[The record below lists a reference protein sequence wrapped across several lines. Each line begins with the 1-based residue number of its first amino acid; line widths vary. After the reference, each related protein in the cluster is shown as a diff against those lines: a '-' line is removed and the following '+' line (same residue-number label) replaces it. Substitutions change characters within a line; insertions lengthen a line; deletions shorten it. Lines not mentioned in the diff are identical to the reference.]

1 MHLFILTWCL
11 KPQFRFG
18 YSVLEVWVP
27 QMETIN
33 DTWRLRS
40 TTVTWNAKF
49 AHLKILWQLISVKKK
64 KLHLIS
70 AIKSCAV
77 MYFFF
82 QMRYSY
88 CFIYKIGMCFLLVFQ
103 WNFKAFDISVQPGD
117 TCLLSCLQH
126 RSVQYQSTLVN
137 KWLAHSQHDPP
148 TLYGNTKIL
157 LTIML
162 STSIS
167 LSKRYAVFT
176 SIWIWWH
183 HILNL

>member
-18 YSVLEVWVP
+18 YSVLEVWVL
-27 QMETIN
+27 QMENIN
-33 DTWRLRS
+33 DTWRS

-49 AHLKILWQLISVKKK
+49 AHLKILWQLISVKKNCTSF
-64 KLHLIS
+64 LQLSPVLLCI
-70 AIKSCAV
+70 
-77 MYFFF
+77 FF

-167 LSKRYAVFT
+167 LSKRYAAFT